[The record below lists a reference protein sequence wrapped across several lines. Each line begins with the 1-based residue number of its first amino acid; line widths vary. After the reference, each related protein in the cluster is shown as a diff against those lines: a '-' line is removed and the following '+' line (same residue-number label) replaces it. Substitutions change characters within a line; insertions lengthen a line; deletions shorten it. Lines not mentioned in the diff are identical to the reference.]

1 MLKSGKFAVLALIG
15 AVSLPGQNLARAADT
30 DTEHLFGFT
39 EGSDI
44 GEKGE
49 KEGEFG
55 VFGRLSK
62 RGGSYAAFTQSAE
75 LKMTLTDNFRV
86 APGVYFTQHSINNV
100 TGIRSYSGAGVEGF
114 SFEMKYRVL
123 DREKAPF
130 GLTFALIPSWSR
142 IDDVTGARANSFS
155 TGFLVSADKELI
167 DNKLYGALN
176 VTYDPGVSKTP
187 GLPNWQRSSEMGV
200 STALSFRLAAR
211 FFIGAEV
218 RYARAYDGLFL
229 NRATGHGLFLGPTFY
244 ARLSEKVW
252 IAGVWNF
259 QVAGKAFNTP
269 GRLDLENF
277 HRHEARLRLG
287 ISF

>member
-1 MLKSGKFAVLALIG
+1 MFITGKMAVAALSGFVLMTGL
-15 AVSLPGQNLARAADT
+15 GQARAADT
-30 DTEHLFGFT
+30 DSEHLFGFT

-49 KEGEFG
+49 KEAEFG

-62 RGGSYAAFTQSAE
+62 RAGSYAAFSQSAE

-86 APGVYFTQHSINNV
+86 APGVFFTQHSINNV
-100 TGIRSYSGAGVEGF
+100 TGIRNYSGAGVEGF
-114 SFEMKYRVL
+114 SFEMKYRLL
-123 DREKAPF
+123 DRQKAPF
-130 GLTFALIPSWSR
+130 GLTLALIPSWSR
-142 IDDVTGARANSFS
+142 IDDATGTRANSFG
-155 TGFLVSADKELI
+155 TGFLVSADRELI
-167 DNKLYGALN
+167 ENKLYGALN
-176 VTYDPGVSKTP
+176 FTYDPGVSKTP
-187 GLPNWQRSSEMGV
+187 GLPGWERSSEIGI
-200 STALSFRLAAR
+200 STALSFRLSDR
-211 FFIGAEV
+211 FFVGGEV

-229 NRATGHGLFLGPTFY
+229 NRATGHGVFAGPTFF
-244 ARLSEKVW
+244 ARLSDNVW

-259 QVAGKAFNTP
+259 QVAGKTFNTP